1 MRKLCMIDMV
11 ADDNAAVAACFDAS
25 SATVAPPSIRL
36 FTMPAATQAIL
47 NLEVPLIVTIGACE
61 MPLRDVLNLAPGSVL
76 ELSKSAGD
84 ELDVSVGNMPIG
96 AGRAVRVG
104 DHLGVRI
111 THVGDMPA
119 RLDLAR
125 TTPRAAT
132 IIDPAPIHA
141 RDHDCSTLSA

>member
-1 MRKLCMIDMV
+1 
-11 ADDNAAVAACFDAS
+11 
-25 SATVAPPSIRL
+25 
-36 FTMPAATQAIL
+36 MPAATQAIL